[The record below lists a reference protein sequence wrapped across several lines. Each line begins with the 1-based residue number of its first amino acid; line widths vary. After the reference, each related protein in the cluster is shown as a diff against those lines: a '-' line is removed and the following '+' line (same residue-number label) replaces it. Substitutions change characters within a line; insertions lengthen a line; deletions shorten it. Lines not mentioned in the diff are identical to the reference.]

1 MSRTPQ
7 HAPYED
13 VVVGEP
19 VEVRAYEREH
29 DGMIIAEF
37 VYRDDTFGGQLDP
50 KGLDPLALKTEV
62 DRLVTSLC
70 ELAWNE
76 VYATPEFREEDEDF
90 VARADLQRPWEK
102 LPRRASQGWIGS
114 VSNPEAL
121 DGSEATTSAMRPEP
135 DPVAAALGDADV
147 AELRLSQEEM
157 AALTRGE
164 IPDSLIERLLH
175 ARSTE
180 NLLDSVAETLRIVAE
195 DAGREDLARAQREL
209 DVVRH
214 RFGLD

>member
-102 LPRRASQGWIGS
+102 LPRRSSQGWIGS

-135 DPVAAALGDADV
+135 DPVAATLGDADV
-147 AELRLSQEEM
+147 SELRLTQEEM

-164 IPDSLIERLLH
+164 IPESLIERLLH

-180 NLLDSVAETLRIVAE
+180 NLIDSVESALAALEQDFSLPV
-195 DAGREDLARAQREL
+195 LARAQQEL
-209 DVVRH
+209 AEVRR
-214 RFGLD
+214 RFS